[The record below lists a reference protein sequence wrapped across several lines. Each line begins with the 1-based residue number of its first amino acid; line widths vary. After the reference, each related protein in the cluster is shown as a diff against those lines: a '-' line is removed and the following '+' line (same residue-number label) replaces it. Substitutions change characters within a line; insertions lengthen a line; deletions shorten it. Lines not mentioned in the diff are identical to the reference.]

1 MEEDKNHRGGDV
13 PGSCTYTLG
22 DTPGIF
28 CFEFYGTHREK
39 KCFAVIR
46 KVSGTKLQVAK
57 PGVPAPR
64 VLHRYGG
71 EGYETDCKVHEA
83 PAG

>member
-28 CFEFYGTHREK
+28 CFEFLWDSS
-39 KCFAVIR
+39 R
-46 KVSGTKLQVAK
+46 K
-57 PGVPAPR
+57 
-64 VLHRYGG
+64 
-71 EGYETDCKVHEA
+71 EA
-83 PAG
+83 F

>member
-28 CFEFYGTHREK
+28 CFEFLWDSS
-39 KCFAVIR
+39 R
-46 KVSGTKLQVAK
+46 KEVFCRYTEGFGNKITSSQTWSSGA
-57 PGVPAPR
+57 
-64 VLHRYGG
+64 
-71 EGYETDCKVHEA
+71 
-83 PAG
+83 AGIT